1 MYRFI
6 KQVVDIL
13 RCLFPVS
20 MQIPRARLFGYKPAG
35 KFFVSSHRVSVTM
48 LRIATLTLLLLGVS
62 ISGLPQQVG
71 PAVGT
76 DETGNCSFACRQ
88 DGGCEVSWAGPPR

>member
-13 RCLFPVS
+13 RCLFPCRYPEPDCLD
-20 MQIPRARLFGYKPAG
+20 INLKE
-35 KFFVSSHRVSVTM
+35 SSLLCSHLASVTM
-48 LRIATLTLLLLGVS
+48 FRIASLTLLLLGVS

>member
-1 MYRFI
+1 MLPNRLQLYHI
-6 KQVVDIL
+6 QVSVP
-13 RCLFPVS
+13 R
-20 MQIPRARLFGYKPAG
+20 QIPRAEQFGYKPDG
-35 KFFVSSHRVSVTM
+35 KFFVSSHRVSVNM

-76 DETGNCSFACRQ
+76 DETGNCSFACKQ
-88 DGGCEVSWAGPPR
+88 DGSCEVSWVGPPR